1 MGNTAYT
8 DLQETDRCRSITAS
22 SAFQNSNL
30 FFRSHFIPIHPI
42 HCHTLP
48 YIAIHYH
55 IGRDPQAGRDP
66 CWAQAGASGAQ
77 ARGKSWGL
85 ICICQQL
92 VLVRRPGK
100 SRAWSESDSVISDS
114 VRSLRPTGPGQCQG
128 HDRPGTVLGNILE
141 GESKH
146 SEHF

>member
-1 MGNTAYT
+1 VPGTRQAR
-8 DLQETDRCRSITAS
+8 DSAVTAS

-30 FFRSHFIPIHPI
+30 FFRKLITFYSHIFPFFS
-42 HCHTLP
+42 HTYHTFP

-55 IGRDPQAGRDP
+55 IGRDPGRDP
-66 CWAQAGASGAQ
+66 GWAQAGASSAQ